1 MSRTSSMWYVIIG
14 KDAPD
19 ALDIRKRAR
28 PAHLERAKKLVDEG
42 RLLVA
47 GPCPAIDSPDP
58 GPAGFSG
65 SVIIAEFASLADAQ
79 AWVAAD
85 PYVTEGVFQSYD
97 VRPFV
102 AALP

>member
-1 MSRTSSMWYVIIG
+1 MWYVITG

-19 ALDIRKRAR
+19 ALSIRKRVR
-28 PAHLERAKKLVDEG
+28 PAHLERAKALADAG
-42 RLLVA
+42 RMLVA

-65 SVIIAEFASLADAQ
+65 SVIIAEFPSLQAAQ
-79 AWVAAD
+79 DWIAQD
-85 PYVTEGVFQSYD
+85 PYVTEGVFESHE

-102 AALP
+102 KVLP

>member
-1 MSRTSSMWYVIIG
+1 MWYVITG
-14 KDAPD
+14 TDAPD
-19 ALDIRKRAR
+19 ALSTRKRVRA
-28 PAHLERAKKLVDEG
+28 AHLARARELAEAG

-65 SVIIAEFASLADAQ
+65 SVIIADFPSLQDAQ
-79 AWVAAD
+79 TWIAQD
-85 PYVTEGVFQSYD
+85 PYVTEGVFESHQ

-102 AALP
+102 KVLP